1 MAVVNTIADLAA
13 WLGWYVVPFILIL
26 SLIVSI
32 HELGHYL
39 VGRWCGVKIDAFSL
53 GFGPELWARVDSHGT
68 RWRVGALPLGGYVK
82 FHGDANV
89 ASVEGRASQSLIP
102 ANPSNIQLIS
112 PPQLTTGKLLSPVAS
127 SRAIT
132 FASPNGVALPLNVPG
147 LLVVPSN
154 VEVDGGYAE
163 FQAETAAIMR
173 EVCGRTVTAADIFAA
188 AQALERAY
196 ATKGYLSVRV
206 AVPPQRVAD
215 GETLHMT
222 VVDGIVPST
231 DVIDRSLTLAGQP
244 LRNRAAIVA
253 AGPIANFLLAF
264 VIFAGM
270 FMAFGRVE
278 HLARIGRVE
287 ASSPAAAAGFQ
298 AGDVVKSINGQPIN
312 SFEALQESTLMST
325 GLPMNFVVD
334 RDGRA
339 VELTATPKI
348 TVVDQGVFGKRRMG
362 HLGLASS
369 ANPNDVRIERCG
381 LLTCAAWGAQQEWFI
396 VKATGTYIVG
406 IFAGRE
412 STDQM
417 SGLIGAAQMAGE
429 MAKISFW
436 ELFSL
441 AAWFSVSVG
450 LMNLL
455 PVPLLDGGH
464 LAFYAFEGLRGRPLS
479 ERAQE
484 IGLRIGIALVALLVV
499 FTTSH
504 DILRLVTNGN

>member
-1 MAVVNTIADLAA
+1 MALLHAVADLIA

-26 SLIVSI
+26 SLIVFV

-53 GFGPELWARVDSHGT
+53 GFGPELFARVDARGT

-82 FHGDANV
+82 FHGDANA
-89 ASVEGRASQSLIP
+89 ASVAGAAGSD
-102 ANPSNIQLIS
+102 PS
-112 PPQLTTGKLLSPVAS
+112 V
-127 SRAIT
+127 
-132 FASPNGVALPLNVPG
+132 
-147 LLVVPSN
+147 
-154 VEVDGGYAE
+154 
-163 FQAETAAIMR
+163 
-173 EVCGRTVTAADIFAA
+173 
-188 AQALERAY
+188 
-196 ATKGYLSVRV
+196 
-206 AVPPQRVAD
+206 
-215 GETLHMT
+215 
-222 VVDGIVPST
+222 
-231 DVIDRSLTLAGQP
+231 DRSLTLAGQP
-244 LRNRAAIVA
+244 LRSRAAIVA
-253 AGPIANFLLAF
+253 AGPVANFILAF
-264 VIFAGM
+264 VIFTGM

-287 ASSPAAAAGFQ
+287 PDSPAAAAGFQ
-298 AGDVVKSINGQPIN
+298 AGDLIKSINGNAID
-312 SFEALQESTLMST
+312 SFEELQESTLMST
-325 GLPMNFVVD
+325 GLPMRFVVERQGGD
-334 RDGRA
+334 VDLA
-339 VELTATPKI
+339 ATPKI

-362 HLGLASS
+362 RLGLASS
-369 ANPNDVRIERCG
+369 ADPKDAKIERCG
-381 LLTCAAWGAQQEWFI
+381 LPACAAWGAAQEWFI

-406 IFAGRE
+406 MFAGRE
-412 STDQM
+412 TADQM

-429 MAKISFW
+429 MAKINLW

-455 PVPLLDGGH
+455 PIPLLDGGH
-464 LAFYAFEGLRGRPLS
+464 LAFYAFEALRGRPLS

>member
-1 MAVVNTIADLAA
+1 MALVNATAGLVA

-26 SLIVSI
+26 SLIVFV

-53 GFGPELWARVDSHGT
+53 GFGPELFARVDARGT

-89 ASVEGRASQSLIP
+89 ASVSDGAGDD
-102 ANPSNIQLIS
+102 PS
-112 PPQLTTGKLLSPVAS
+112 V
-127 SRAIT
+127 
-132 FASPNGVALPLNVPG
+132 
-147 LLVVPSN
+147 
-154 VEVDGGYAE
+154 
-163 FQAETAAIMR
+163 
-173 EVCGRTVTAADIFAA
+173 
-188 AQALERAY
+188 
-196 ATKGYLSVRV
+196 
-206 AVPPQRVAD
+206 
-215 GETLHMT
+215 
-222 VVDGIVPST
+222 
-231 DVIDRSLTLAGQP
+231 DRSLTLAGQP
-244 LRNRAAIVA
+244 LPNRAAIVL
-253 AGPIANFLLAF
+253 AGPVANFILAF
-264 VIFAGM
+264 VIFTGM
-270 FMAFGRVE
+270 FMAFGRVD
-278 HLARIGRVE
+278 HMARIGRVE
-287 ASSPAAAAGFQ
+287 PDSPAAAAGFQ
-298 AGDVVKSINGQPIN
+298 AGDLIKSINGNPI
-312 SFEALQESTLMST
+312 SGFEELQESTLMST
-325 GLPMNFVVD
+325 GLPMRFVVERQG
-334 RDGRA
+334 RD
-339 VELTATPKI
+339 VDLTATPKI

-369 ANPNDVRIERCG
+369 ADKQDVKIERCG
-381 LLTCAAWGAQQEWFI
+381 LPTCAAWGAGQEWFI
-396 VKATGTYIVG
+396 VKATGTYVVG

-412 STDQM
+412 TADQM
-417 SGLIGAAQMAGE
+417 SGVIGAAQMAGE

-441 AAWFSVSVG
+441 AAWFSVSIG

-455 PVPLLDGGH
+455 PIPLLDGGH

>member
-1 MAVVNTIADLAA
+1 MAVINAVADLGA
-13 WLGWYVVPFILIL
+13 WLGWYVLPFILIL
-26 SLIVSI
+26 SLIVSV

-53 GFGPELWARVDSHGT
+53 GFGPELWARVDSRGT

-89 ASVEGRASQSLIP
+89 ASVPDGSQT
-102 ANPSNIQLIS
+102 APS
-112 PPQLTTGKLLSPVAS
+112 V
-127 SRAIT
+127 
-132 FASPNGVALPLNVPG
+132 
-147 LLVVPSN
+147 
-154 VEVDGGYAE
+154 
-163 FQAETAAIMR
+163 
-173 EVCGRTVTAADIFAA
+173 
-188 AQALERAY
+188 
-196 ATKGYLSVRV
+196 
-206 AVPPQRVAD
+206 
-215 GETLHMT
+215 
-222 VVDGIVPST
+222 
-231 DVIDRSLTLAGQP
+231 DRSMTLAGQP
-244 LRNRAAIVA
+244 LRDRAAIVA

-264 VIFAGM
+264 VIFTGM

-278 HLARIGRVE
+278 HVARIGRVE
-287 ASSPAAAAGFQ
+287 ANSPAAAGGFQ
-298 AGDVVKSINGQPIN
+298 PGDVVKSINGQSIE

-334 RDGRA
+334 RQGRD
-339 VELTATPKI
+339 VDLVATPKI

-369 ANPNDVRIERCG
+369 ADRSDAKIERCG
-381 LLTCAAWGAQQEWFI
+381 LLTCGAWGAAQEWFI
-396 VKATGTYIVG
+396 VKATGSYIVG

>member
-1 MAVVNTIADLAA
+1 MALVNATAGLVA

-26 SLIVSI
+26 SLIVFV

-53 GFGPELWARVDSHGT
+53 GFGPELFARVDARGT

-89 ASVEGRASQSLIP
+89 ASVSDGAGGD
-102 ANPSNIQLIS
+102 PS
-112 PPQLTTGKLLSPVAS
+112 V
-127 SRAIT
+127 
-132 FASPNGVALPLNVPG
+132 
-147 LLVVPSN
+147 
-154 VEVDGGYAE
+154 
-163 FQAETAAIMR
+163 
-173 EVCGRTVTAADIFAA
+173 
-188 AQALERAY
+188 
-196 ATKGYLSVRV
+196 
-206 AVPPQRVAD
+206 
-215 GETLHMT
+215 
-222 VVDGIVPST
+222 
-231 DVIDRSLTLAGQP
+231 DRSLTLAGQP
-244 LRNRAAIVA
+244 LPNRAAIVL
-253 AGPIANFLLAF
+253 AGPVANFILAF
-264 VIFAGM
+264 VIFTGM
-270 FMAFGRVE
+270 FMAFGRVD
-278 HLARIGRVE
+278 HMARIGRVE
-287 ASSPAAAAGFQ
+287 PDSPAAAAGFQ
-298 AGDVVKSINGQPIN
+298 AGDLIKSINGNPIG
-312 SFEALQESTLMST
+312 SFEELQESTLMST
-325 GLPMNFVVD
+325 GLPMRFVVERQGSD
-334 RDGRA
+334 VD
-339 VELTATPKI
+339 LTATPKI

-369 ANPNDVRIERCG
+369 ADKQDVKIERCG
-381 LLTCAAWGAQQEWFI
+381 LPTCAAWGAGQEWFI
-396 VKATGTYIVG
+396 VKATGTYVVG

-412 STDQM
+412 TADQM
-417 SGLIGAAQMAGE
+417 SGVIGAAQMAGE

-441 AAWFSVSVG
+441 AAWFSVSIG

-455 PVPLLDGGH
+455 PIPLLDGGH

>member
-1 MAVVNTIADLAA
+1 MAVVNQIADLLA

-26 SLIVSI
+26 SLIVFI

-53 GFGPELWARVDSHGT
+53 GFGPELFARIDSRGT
-68 RWRVGALPLGGYVK
+68 RWRIGALPLGGYVK

-89 ASVEGRASQSLIP
+89 ASVS
-102 ANPSNIQLIS
+102 
-112 PPQLTTGKLLSPVAS
+112 
-127 SRAIT
+127 
-132 FASPNGVALPLNVPG
+132 
-147 LLVVPSN
+147 
-154 VEVDGGYAE
+154 DGGA
-163 FQAETAAIMR
+163 
-173 EVCGRTVTAADIFAA
+173 GDP
-188 AQALERAY
+188 
-196 ATKGYLSVRV
+196 SV
-206 AVPPQRVAD
+206 
-215 GETLHMT
+215 
-222 VVDGIVPST
+222 
-231 DVIDRSLTLAGQP
+231 DRSLTLAGQP

-264 VIFAGM
+264 VIFTGM

-287 ASSPAAAAGFQ
+287 PNSPAAAAGFQ
-298 AGDVVKSINGQPIN
+298 AGDLVKSINGMPIE
-312 SFEALQESTLMST
+312 SFESLQELTLMST
-325 GLPMNFVVD
+325 GLPMSFVVD
-334 RDGRA
+334 RQGRD
-339 VELTATPKI
+339 VDLTATPKV

-369 ANPNDVRIERCG
+369 ADRNDAKIEHCG
-381 LLTCAAWGAQQEWFI
+381 PMSCAAWGAAQEWFI
-396 VKATGTYIVG
+396 VKATGAYIVG

-464 LAFYAFEGLRGRPLS
+464 LAFYAFEALRGRPLS

-504 DILRLVTNGN
+504 DIIRLVTNGN